1 MKKILVSI
9 IFVLVLFISVK
20 AQMLPAYVPKSGL
33 VGWWQFN
40 GNANDLSGKGNNG
53 NVNGAI
59 LVTDRNG
66 IKNSAYGFD
75 GKDDYISTDKWFSG
89 KNNNYTISLWIN
101 IDSQSISPTDKSIIL
116 HRADWSDKVI
126 FWSNTPRSI
135 VASDRNGGPVTGISN
150 INIKRDN
157 WEHLVMVSTST
168 TISIYINDSLSY
180 STQRTTQSNWDS
192 LYKGSY
198 FGGNGFDTWQGS
210 FHGKLDDIGI
220 WNRALNKAEIKIL
233 FESCSSSLTKNPD
246 NITVNS
252 GKNAQMIVETPNQ
265 FAKFQWQT
273 DFGVGF
279 QNMTNSGQ
287 YSGANNDTLVIS
299 NTTPSNNNQKF
310 RCVISSGNCKDTST
324 AGILKIN
331 NIGTIDIRLN
341 DKFIIY
347 PIPIIDELNINV
359 EQKNIGSL
367 FIISNSLGQNVVS
380 GILTAEK
387 SVLNLSHLPYGIYYL
402 KIGEQNQ
409 RTFKILKFE

>member
-9 IFVLVLFISVK
+9 IFVLFLFISVK

-101 IDSQSISPTDKSIIL
+101 LDSQSISPTDKSIIL

-180 STQRTTQSNWDS
+180 STQRTSQSNWDS

-198 FGGNGFDTWQGS
+198 FGGNGFDTWQGA
-210 FHGKLDDIGI
+210 KV
-220 WNRALNKAEIKIL
+220 
-233 FESCSSSLTKNPD
+233 
-246 NITVNS
+246 TV
-252 GKNAQMIVETPNQ
+252 
-265 FAKFQWQT
+265 
-273 DFGVGF
+273 
-279 QNMTNSGQ
+279 
-287 YSGANNDTLVIS
+287 
-299 NTTPSNNNQKF
+299 
-310 RCVISSGNCKDTST
+310 
-324 AGILKIN
+324 
-331 NIGTIDIRLN
+331 IDHLR
-341 DKFIIY
+341 
-347 PIPIIDELNINV
+347 PI
-359 EQKNIGSL
+359 
-367 FIISNSLGQNVVS
+367 
-380 GILTAEK
+380 
-387 SVLNLSHLPYGIYYL
+387 
-402 KIGEQNQ
+402 
-409 RTFKILKFE
+409 